1 MDYLPNN
8 RNYEIE
14 SKIFKMTK
22 MTRNPFHCT
31 TSLKIAN
38 RLSLDEGL
46 DVVLEQLKS
55 SPLERINLSVF
66 EIEML
71 KEVVS

>member
-8 RNYEIE
+8 IDYEIE
-14 SKIFKMTK
+14 SKRYK

-31 TSLKIAN
+31 ASSKIAN

-55 SPLERINLSVF
+55 LPLERINLSVF

-71 KEVVS
+71 KEVVN